1 MKINANEM
9 LLINKNLKFKGD
21 ETEPVSNP
29 NASLTEVPEGEEEST
44 ALKAQAMNNIA
55 FQGVNIAGMKK
66 MGLNAMLALSLL
78 AGAASMSSCTT
89 EEGDAYFTVNN
100 TVTTHLTVNTYMT
113 DEELVKAVLDEI
125 KALREDNKK
134 QAEIN
139 QAILAELMKQGI
151 SLDRILTLL
160 EKMNMTAEDILN
172 MLKENSDK
180 QDAILNTITNG
191 NQEQKEL
198 MLQILDAVN
207 HGNKLSADNNK
218 TLTMILVQM
227 GKADQYD
234 KETIAILNMLLSKV
248 NESIQTQ
255 KAIAAK
261 QTMLMQAIL
270 GKLSCIDN
278 NMKEGILAILN
289 KIDAVSEANIELL
302 TKIFNTVDENNKN
315 DKLTNDILMAIY
327 NKVDESIKQNHDLT
341 EKTHEM
347 LWMLMD
353 KLSSMDDNMKQ
364 GVLAILKHIDTAS
377 AANIEL
383 LIKLINKVDTI
394 GSNDNESAKI
404 LNQILAEIRIAIE
417 QNKDVD
423 SRTQAL
429 LQSILDNMQNF
440 NADLKTAVAQLLA
453 KMDQMSAEHRDFC
466 NQILSKLDNMDNNA
480 KAGLAMLI
488 KQMAENNTLTQM
500 QLNKLKVIIDKLD
513 KASEADQK
521 FYNQAIAL
529 LSELLSKVDKLGNKA
544 DSILDAIGNISLDA
558 NVDLSTIEKM
568 LADILAQSKANG
580 DVLTSIDGK
589 MNLVAITLEGIKS
602 QLEEMGGDHKAI
614 IARLDAILA
623 KIPEGCK
630 CDASLTVIIEKLDKI
645 IQEIKNGNNHE
656 GILDDL
662 ENMFQ

>member
-21 ETEPVSNP
+21 EAEPVSNP
-29 NASLTEVPEGEEEST
+29 NASLSEVPEGEEEST
-44 ALKAQAMNNIA
+44 ALKAQAMNNLA
-55 FQGVNIAGMKK
+55 FQGVNMAGMKK
-66 MGLNAMLALSLL
+66 MGLNAMFALSLL

-100 TVTTHLTVNTYMT
+100 TITTHLTVNTYMT

-198 MLQILDAVN
+198 MIQILDAVN

-227 GKADQYD
+227 GKAEQYD
-234 KETIAILNMLLSKV
+234 KETIAILNMLLATV

-278 NMKEGILAILN
+278 NMKQGILAILN

-302 TKIFNTVDENNKN
+302 TKIFNTMDESNKN
-315 DKLTNDILMAIY
+315 DKLTNEILTSIY
-327 NKVDESIKQNHDLT
+327 NLVNDGIKQNQELT

-377 AANIEL
+377 AANINL

-453 KMDQMSAEHRDFC
+453 KMDQMSAENREFC
-466 NQILSKLDNMDNNA
+466 NQILSKLDNMDDNA

-488 KQMAENNTLTQM
+488 KQMAENNTLSEM

-513 KASEADQK
+513 NASEADQK

-529 LSELLSKVDKLGNKA
+529 LSELLSKVDKLGDKA
-544 DSILDAIGNISLDA
+544 DSILAAIGNISLDA

-580 DVLTSIDGK
+580 DVLTSIDSK